1 MVVVAEHFHRSP
13 VLLQHVRLAVEEP
26 SRRLSQHRV
35 GHEETDIA
43 VEVHVLLPVVDVPHQ
58 EPRPLGA
65 VEEVALNCS
74 APLEKRCG
82 ERAPSRSAAAPRR
95 TRKPLPA
102 LAPSRPHPAPPTA
115 AVPLASRS
123 PGAPSAARGAGM
135 GAGRARQGPA
145 CTIRTPALRAHPR
158 AACQRPAVL
167 PAPPVPPAR
176 PRPPPHGRSP
186 WLLSEEDEGCRQPA
200 PLLRS
205 RECLGWAASPVSRQ
219 ISVAGTSISPGVTAL
234 SRVPSVCLS
243 VCLSA
248 PRNARCRCSAWEQP
262 YRSQCSTTA

>member
-1 MVVVAEHFHRSP
+1 
-13 VLLQHVRLAVEEP
+13 
-26 SRRLSQHRV
+26 
-35 GHEETDIA
+35 
-43 VEVHVLLPVVDVPHQ
+43 
-58 EPRPLGA
+58 
-65 VEEVALNCS
+65 
-74 APLEKRCG
+74 
-82 ERAPSRSAAAPRR
+82 
-95 TRKPLPA
+95 
-102 LAPSRPHPAPPTA
+102 
-115 AVPLASRS
+115 
-123 PGAPSAARGAGM
+123 M

-243 VCLSA
+243 VCLLRGMLAAAALPGNSRIARSA
-248 PRNARCRCSAWEQP
+248 PPLPEPHGWPRAPSMSLPRSLRGYHAVSPYSHHAQLFIIPFSLHVPLLLLLSSPHGHLTEMPLSAHSLLIVTRYLLQPPLAYSTLPLLIHDPHGPFIANPRCSSALTTLTCLSP
-262 YRSQCSTTA
+262 HLCSSTQGQVPIQGMRGAGLGCRQ